1 MKKTILLLAAAL
13 AALLLMGCGQGK
25 DFDLTFVIPAGNG
38 DTVIYA
44 EDEMIVPQSKTLTVI
59 PAADTP
65 TGTLRLEALLAEEAG
80 TYDTSA
86 PLVAEAPVKLAV
98 ERNGWFR
105 LGVCVP
111 NPTEEDITMTLTV
124 KNVILAVS

>member
-1 MKKTILLLAAAL
+1 MRKNILLLALL
-13 AALLLMGCGQGK
+13 AALLLTGCGQGK
-25 DFDLTFVIPAGNG
+25 DLDLTFVIPAGNG

-44 EDEMIVPQSKTLTVI
+44 EECLLPQSRTLTVI

-80 TYDTSA
+80 AYDTSA

-98 ERNGWFR
+98 KRNGWFR

-111 NPTEEDITMTLTV
+111 NPTEEDITVTLTA
-124 KNVILAVS
+124 KNVILAISCS